1 MADDFPP
8 AIASACMYEHDQAAT
23 WLVQLTACGS
33 VDSLLP
39 ESQALVFSVGHARRR
54 RHLGCLGCFIFRQL
68 LHRVY
73 ELAQVPD
80 VFGASFQ
87 VAVTPAFHP

>member
-54 RHLGCLGCFIFRQL
+54 QHLGCLGCFIFRQL

-80 VFGASFQ
+80 VFGVSFQ